1 MSFRKEKK
9 FRLSTS
15 DMLKLKNDLFKTGM
29 TTLHKPRKVNSC
41 YFDTQHLTLYHESE
55 EGVLP
60 RKKIRIRWYNNDRK
74 FSKETK
80 ISSIEGRYKFS
91 KKSSFITSIKEL
103 KNLKLDI
110 VIHAAALVDVDVCEK
125 NPKVAYNENVLS
137 TSNLLQCIDKS
148 TKLIFISTIAVYPN
162 GKGPHLENNTGP
174 VNYYGKTK
182 LLCEKEVREHEKH
195 LILRTVFFG
204 FSKNKKRTTLCDHLL
219 LSLQFHLKY
228 HFRYLNYFPH
238 LIYYLLHIFY
248 QQFQKTSFS
257 RFQLLQKKY
266 LI

>member
-15 DMLKLKNDLFKTGM
+15 DMLKLKNELFKTGM

-60 RKKIRIRWYNNDRK
+60 RKKIRIRWYNNDKK

-103 KNLKLDI
+103 KNLKFFDNSYGTLHPRLI
-110 VIHAAALVDVDVCEK
+110 VKYDRSYYLFNNLRITFDRNISYNDLKSNSTLTYHDNECVMEVKVPIECNDDYIEK
-125 NPKVAYNENVLS
+125 IIK
-137 TSNLLQCIDKS
+137 
-148 TKLIFISTIAVYPN
+148 YP
-162 GKGPHLENNTGP
+162 T
-174 VNYYGKTK
+174 T
-182 LLCEKEVREHEKH
+182 R
-195 LILRTVFFG
+195 
-204 FSKNKKRTTLCDHLL
+204 FSKYSRGLLFCNK
-219 LSLQFHLKY
+219 SL
-228 HFRYLNYFPH
+228 
-238 LIYYLLHIFY
+238 
-248 QQFQKTSFS
+248 
-257 RFQLLQKKY
+257 
-266 LI
+266 

>member
-15 DMLKLKNDLFKTGM
+15 DMLKLKNELFKTGM

-60 RKKIRIRWYNNDRK
+60 RKKIRIRWYNNDKK

-103 KNLKLDI
+103 KNLKFFDNSYGTLHPRLI
-110 VIHAAALVDVDVCEK
+110 VKYDRSYYLFNNLRITFDRNISYNDLKSNSTLTYHDNECVMEVKVPIECNDDYIEK
-125 NPKVAYNENVLS
+125 IIK
-137 TSNLLQCIDKS
+137 
-148 TKLIFISTIAVYPN
+148 YP
-162 GKGPHLENNTGP
+162 T
-174 VNYYGKTK
+174 T
-182 LLCEKEVREHEKH
+182 R
-195 LILRTVFFG
+195 
-204 FSKNKKRTTLCDHLL
+204 FSKNSRGLL
-219 LSLQFHLKY
+219 FCNKSL
-228 HFRYLNYFPH
+228 
-238 LIYYLLHIFY
+238 
-248 QQFQKTSFS
+248 
-257 RFQLLQKKY
+257 
-266 LI
+266 

>member
-103 KNLKLDI
+103 KNLKFF
-110 VIHAAALVDVDVCEK
+110 
-125 NPKVAYNENVLS
+125 
-137 TSNLLQCIDKS
+137 DKS
-148 TKLIFISTIAVYPN
+148 YGVLHPRLIVKYDRSYYLFKNLRITFDRNISYNDLKSNSTLTFHDNECVMEVKVPIECNDDYIEKIIKYP
-162 GKGPHLENNTGP
+162 TA
-174 VNYYGKTK
+174 
-182 LLCEKEVREHEKH
+182 R
-195 LILRTVFFG
+195 
-204 FSKNKKRTTLCDHLL
+204 FSKYSRGLLFCNK
-219 LSLQFHLKY
+219 SL
-228 HFRYLNYFPH
+228 
-238 LIYYLLHIFY
+238 
-248 QQFQKTSFS
+248 
-257 RFQLLQKKY
+257 
-266 LI
+266 